1 MIETSQETTNVWSKI
16 FKIQE
21 KELSVVKTAANAA
34 FKQNGKTSKYAD
46 INSILSVVTPELNA
60 VKLVTV
66 FMLTGDKLFMQVTDI
81 ESGEWL
87 RFACQLNLAG
97 QTAQQI
103 GSQITYYRRYM
114 LNGFFNLQ
122 AEDDDGNATS
132 GVSVVT
138 TYEAPK
144 ASPVTTTMTSTSTAV
159 KPHLVGGSKHA
170 DQLKDEYTAGT
181 LTKFSQITDRY
192 TVSEQVKIAIQATM
206 PKLDFKS

>member
-34 FKQNGKTSKYAD
+34 FKQNGKTSRYAD

-87 RFACQLNLAG
+87 RFACQLNLTG

-122 AEDDDGNATS
+122 AEDDDGNLTS
-132 GVSVVT
+132 GVT
-138 TYEAPK
+138 QTYQA
-144 ASPVTTTMTSTSTAV
+144 ATPVTKKKVELGNAAHAELKAELVKGDKCKYKSVEEIRKDYDVSDSIVDAIKTTFNFI
-159 KPHLVGGSKHA
+159 K
-170 DQLKDEYTAGT
+170 
-181 LTKFSQITDRY
+181 
-192 TVSEQVKIAIQATM
+192 
-206 PKLDFKS
+206 

>member
-1 MIETSQETTNVWSKI
+1 MIETSQETTNVWSKV
-16 FKIQE
+16 FKVQE

-34 FKQNGKTSKYAD
+34 FKQNGKTSRYAD

-87 RFACQLNLAG
+87 RFACQLNLTG

-122 AEDDDGNATS
+122 AEDDDGNLTS
-132 GVSVVT
+132 GVT
-138 TYEAPK
+138 QTYQTATPITKKKVELGNAAHAELK
-144 ASPVTTTMTSTSTAV
+144 AE
-159 KPHLVGGSKHA
+159 L
-170 DQLKDEYTAGT
+170 LKQANCKYKSAEDIRKDYE
-181 LTKFSQITDRY
+181 
-192 TVSEQVKIAIQATM
+192 VSDAIM
-206 PKLDFKS
+206 VEIKKGYPLIK